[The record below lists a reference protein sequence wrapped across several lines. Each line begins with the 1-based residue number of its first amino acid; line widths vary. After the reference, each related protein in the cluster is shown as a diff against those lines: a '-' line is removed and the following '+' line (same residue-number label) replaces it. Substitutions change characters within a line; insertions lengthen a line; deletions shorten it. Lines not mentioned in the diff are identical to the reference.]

1 MFALCPQLIFS
12 YKKLKKEVEGRQK
25 GGGGRKEGERKMR
38 RKKQKKDWGFFFFA
52 FFWSKWPKLL
62 HCLTP

>member
-25 GGGGRKEGERKMR
+25 GGGGRKEGEKEGKEE
-38 RKKQKKDWGFFFFA
+38 RKKRERRQD
-52 FFWSKWPKLL
+52 
-62 HCLTP
+62 